1 MLQRLLKTIYK
12 APTVV
17 FCYALIAVVLLN
29 ISGAGAVELRPGTSD
44 NVLKEMEY
52 AVKNGYISY
61 EDALE
66 NINGRVQGGGCT
78 AGYITGTLIPAHV
91 LSGASIDNAISR
103 GLISADY
110 DGQGYDELGI
120 TPVIGGK
127 GGGGSSTGSSTAA
140 PAPKPAPHEHKHT
153 KELTK
158 VMTCT
163 ESGYYTYTC
172 SCGDSYTQE
181 ILPIGHEY
189 EETERVEPVCE
200 IEGLITYTCKNCEE
214 SYMEPIEAIE
224 HNFLLTETKDSTCV
238 EHGYEIYT
246 CENCKEDRE
255 EELSLNPDNHLTTE
269 IVIVTPHGMFW
280 DGVREVTCVDCGT
293 VVETQITPA
302 TQDWRVWAG
311 VAACIIVLGTVVTI
325 IVVKKRKG

>member
-29 ISGAGAVELRPGTSD
+29 ISGAGAVELKPGSSD
-44 NVLKEMEY
+44 GIARQMDH
-52 AVKNGYISY
+52 AVKMGYWSY
-61 EDALE
+61 EDALG
-66 NINGRVQGGGCT
+66 NINGKVVKGGCS
-78 AGYITGTLIPAHV
+78 AGYITETLIPGHY
-91 LSGASIDNAISR
+91 LSAATIDNAISR

-120 TPVIGGK
+120 MPILGGQ
-127 GGGGSSTGSSTAA
+127 GGGSSSGSTTTT
-140 PAPKPAPHEHKHT
+140 PAPKPAPHEHNHT

-163 ESGYYTYTC
+163 ESGFYTYTC

-214 SYMEPIEAIE
+214 SYMEPIKALE

-255 EELSLNPDNHLTTE
+255 EELPLNPDNHLTTE

-311 VAACIIVLGTVVTI
+311 VAAGVIVLGTVV
-325 IVVKKRKG
+325 IVIVKKRKG